1 MGKLFLIYLFSAA
14 CYFLQGNMM
23 VRVAQRGTN
32 TLRRDLFNHLQ
43 TLPLNYFDRHTH
55 GELMSRFTN
64 DADNVLQA
72 MEQSVLQCISALF
85 TFVGI
90 VAMMLYLSR
99 ILFLVTVVMLVVTLL
114 VFQKLGGR
122 SRAYYNK
129 QQAALGALNG
139 NIQETIEGLRVVKA
153 FTHESQAKEQF
164 NQLNENYRWPP
175 ATPASTPPA
184 SCRWPG
190 TCPTSGY
197 AFTAAFGGA
206 LAILG
211 GFDIGGLV
219 TYLTYSKQVSQ
230 PMTRSPCR

>member
-1 MGKLFLIYLFSAA
+1 MAKATTQKKRSGHGNGPIGGFQKPKDTKKTLKRLLGYVGQHPIMLIVGVFCVIAAALAGVAATYVMRPIINDIAAAVTAGQVTLPGLAVNVGKLFLIYLFSAA

-114 VFQKLGGR
+114 VFQKLGQG
-122 SRAYYNK
+122 K
-129 QQAALGALNG
+129 QGVAL
-139 NIQETIEGLRVVKA
+139 
-153 FTHESQAKEQF
+153 F
-164 NQLNENYRWPP
+164 
-175 ATPASTPPA
+175 AT
-184 SCRWPG
+184 G
-190 TCPTSGY
+190 
-197 AFTAAFGGA
+197 
-206 LAILG
+206 IN
-211 GFDIGGLV
+211 GGLIA
-219 TYLTYSKQVSQ
+219 LFRWCSD
-230 PMTRSPCR
+230 

>member
-1 MGKLFLIYLFSAA
+1 
-14 CYFLQGNMM
+14 MM

-114 VFQKLGGR
+114 VFQKLGAAAAPTTTS
-122 SRAYYNK
+122 SRRLWAPS
-129 QQAALGALNG
+129 
-139 NIQETIEGLRVVKA
+139 T
-153 FTHESQAKEQF
+153 
-164 NQLNENYRWPP
+164 
-175 ATPASTPPA
+175 ATSRRPS
-184 SCRWPG
+184 RG
-190 TCPTSGY
+190 
-197 AFTAAFGGA
+197 
-206 LAILG
+206 
-211 GFDIGGLV
+211 
-219 TYLTYSKQVSQ
+219 
-230 PMTRSPCR
+230 